1 MESMRR
7 SKLEIFDINPV
18 LPIDTTAFNGMT
30 TAQKDTALFNKINE
44 LIDRNKT
51 LLTLLRENR
60 NEVQRDNTK

>member
-1 MESMRR
+1 
-7 SKLEIFDINPV
+7 
-18 LPIDTTAFNGMT
+18 MT

-60 NEVQRDNTK
+60 NALQGDK